1 MADDHKGPHHIHPR
15 PYADGYP
22 VLQGTQGDASV
33 PTLIRT
39 APAPT
44 QVDGWGFGCQ
54 CSLEPFELMFRFP
67 GSFASQPQTRHR
79 SGHLT
84 HVTVRA
90 ASTAQYLHQL
100 SRQMVLVQLLVEGE
114 QAVDTLVEEA
124 IAVAPLVDP
133 VHQQSVRPAG
143 HPFVAALRI
152 LWHYHDQPH
161 RLPHLPRRSLQW
173 LFFSFFFASLLV
185 FSFHL
190 LCSPAWQ
197 VHVPFSI
204 ESNRSVQGTAVP
216 SLYYYFKYTTRK
228 VKVAC
233 IKRTI

>member
-1 MADDHKGPHHIHPR
+1 MQSTQGDASVPAIGITLRKSSSTPVGARVVKGGREGLYGRPGVVGTLTVRRQAEVSRRPMADDHKGPHHIHPR

-124 IAVAPLVDP
+124 LAVAPLVDP
-133 VHQQSVRPAG
+133 VHQQSVRSAG
-143 HPFVAALRI
+143 HQFVAI
-152 LWHYHDQPH
+152 
-161 RLPHLPRRSLQW
+161 
-173 LFFSFFFASLLV
+173 
-185 FSFHL
+185 
-190 LCSPAWQ
+190 
-197 VHVPFSI
+197 
-204 ESNRSVQGTAVP
+204 
-216 SLYYYFKYTTRK
+216 
-228 VKVAC
+228 
-233 IKRTI
+233 